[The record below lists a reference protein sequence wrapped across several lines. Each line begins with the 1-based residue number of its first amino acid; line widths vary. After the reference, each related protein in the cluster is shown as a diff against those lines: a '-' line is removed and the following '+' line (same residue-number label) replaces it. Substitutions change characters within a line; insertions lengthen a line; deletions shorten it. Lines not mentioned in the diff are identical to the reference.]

1 MLRSVHQP
9 YFKAE
14 TFQDAKWLLF
24 FSMIIHAKL
33 ITCKVSFVTDPS
45 LTWTCVI
52 TRKIVWCRTEVHPF
66 EQKNQ
71 RMEEAFKQFAKW
83 SENISG
89 WILSRN
95 RIFLQPFFST
105 LFIDFCKRFYV
116 SLKWS
121 FRSVLFVLEAERLFR
136 VFSFPDARIIVFK

>member
-95 RIFLQPFFST
+95 RIFLLPFFFPHYLLIS
-105 LFIDFCKRFYV
+105 V
-116 SLKWS
+116 SVFMFLWS
-121 FRSVLFVLEAERLFR
+121 DLLEAFYS
-136 VFSFPDARIIVFK
+136 FSKLNAYFAFSHFLTQEL